1 MEQPSIHQPS
11 DPKFVDPDLVD
22 DDGLTPSELADL
34 NDDED
39 ETFNPND
46 NGNQPS

>member
-1 MEQPSIHQPS
+1 MDVFN
-11 DPKFVDPDLVD
+11 DPKFVDPDLAD
-22 DDGLTPSELADL
+22 NEDLSPSTIEALT
-34 NDDED
+34 NDED